1 MFSAQYINS
10 IHICKGNQGKFYVL
24 DGIKYDIN
32 FPLVWALDHHN
43 YEPYYDEETNETY
56 INGSGPNECDNCN
69 EEGIGSMN
77 GVFIGYCSSCLEHV
91 YHGKRGDYSVC
102 PGLSIAIWL
111 SDSYLWK
118 KYPYMTGVKFEEIG
132 HNIEVDEERQKAE
145 ERKAEELKER
155 KADEQRKADE
165 ECKADEQLKADEGY
179 NKYKEDFEKDFKKM
193 DLEDEEE
200 RYREERYEIQ
210 LEKFKDMC
218 CRDR

>member
-43 YEPYYDEETNETY
+43 YEQYYDEETNETY

-69 EEGIGSMN
+69 EHGDVN
-77 GVFIGYCSSCLEHV
+77 GVFVGYCSSCLEHV
-91 YHGKRGDYSVC
+91 YHGKRGDYSVS
-102 PGLSIAIWL
+102 PGLPIIGWISN
-111 SDSYLWK
+111 SCLWK

-132 HNIEVDEERQKAE
+132 HNIEIDEASKATEEQKEDEKLKEDEERQE
-145 ERKAEELKER
+145 EE
-155 KADEQRKADE
+155 
-165 ECKADEQLKADEGY
+165 Y
-179 NKYKEDFEKDFKKM
+179 NKFKEDFEKDFERM

-200 RYREERYEIQ
+200 RYREERYGNQ

-218 CRDR
+218 CRD

>member
-43 YEPYYDEETNETY
+43 YEPYYDEETNQTY

-132 HNIEVDEERQKAE
+132 HNIEEDEHKEEERQENQEAE
-145 ERKAEELKER
+145 EPQEEF
-155 KADEQRKADE
+155 DEDE
-165 ECKADEQLKADEGY
+165 EF
-179 NKYKEDFEKDFKKM
+179 NKYKEDFEKDFERM

>member
-43 YEPYYDEETNETY
+43 YEPYYDEETNQTY

-132 HNIEVDEERQKAE
+132 HNIEEDEHKEEERQENQEAE
-145 ERKAEELKER
+145 EPQEEF
-155 KADEQRKADE
+155 DEDE
-165 ECKADEQLKADEGY
+165 EF
-179 NKYKEDFEKDFKKM
+179 NKYKEDFEKDFERM

-200 RYREERYEIQ
+200 RYREERYENQ

-218 CRDR
+218 CRD